1 MEKSSTGKGQR
12 IAIWIIIIAMAIGS
26 IGAYFVII
34 LQNDN
39 AKIDQASQE
48 KLQKQLEEQQ
58 KKQQEEETKV
68 TKEPLDGYAPEP
80 FDKTSVTSL
89 AVQELKPG
97 TGKAATKSSTV
108 EANYFGWTSD
118 GKIFDSSKRNGV
130 TNPATFPLNKVIPGW
145 TEGLNGVKE
154 GAVIKLTIPGDKAY
168 GANGAPGAGI
178 GPNEPLVFII
188 ELKKV
193 K

>member
-1 MEKSSTGKGQR
+1 MEKSSTSKGQR
-12 IAIWIIIIAMAIGS
+12 IAIWIIIVAMAIGS
-26 IGAYFVII
+26 VGAYFVII

-39 AKIDQASQE
+39 AKIDQAKQQE
-48 KLQKQLEEQQ
+48 LLKKAEADQ
-58 KKQQEEETKV
+58 KKQQEEQAKMTKD
-68 TKEPLDGYAPEP
+68 PLDGYEAAP
-80 FDKTSVTSL
+80 FDKASVTALS
-89 AVQELKPG
+89 VEEIKPG
-97 TGKAATKSSTV
+97 EGKAAKASSTV
-108 EANYFGWTSD
+108 DANYFGWTSD

-130 TNPATFPLNKVIPGW
+130 TNPATFPLKQVIPGW
-145 TEGLNGVKE
+145 TEGLTGVKE
-154 GAVIKLTIPGDKAY
+154 GAVVKLTIPGDKAY